1 MTHSAISSRRT
12 ARRSRR
18 SLIPA
23 LALVVLALGAT
34 AGCVTPTDPR
44 GNDSSR
50 IDRNHSVESVPV
62 NDELTAVLRRTRA

>member
-1 MTHSAISSRRT
+1 MTHSTTTARRT
-12 ARRSRR
+12 AKRSRR

-34 AGCVTPTDPR
+34 AGCVTPSDPR

-50 IDRNHSVESVPV
+50 IDSHHAVESAPAH
-62 NDELTAVLRRTRA
+62 DQSTAVLRRTRA

>member
-18 SLIPA
+18 SMIPA

-50 IDRNHSVESVPV
+50 IDTHHSVESAPTHGQ
-62 NDELTAVLRRTRA
+62 LTAVLRRTRA